1 MDFQQH
7 HPYNLSKYYFKV
19 VLGDINSKYIEYVC
33 FNQNLE
39 EMENVL
45 KKHYEMKKINNEND
59 NKRYKKKLNKNNLS
73 LSRKK

>member
-19 VLGDINSKYIEYVC
+19 VLGDNNSKYIEYVC

-45 KKHYEMKKINNEND
+45 KKCYEMKKSITKTTTKET
-59 NKRYKKKLNKNNLS
+59 KK
-73 LSRKK
+73 